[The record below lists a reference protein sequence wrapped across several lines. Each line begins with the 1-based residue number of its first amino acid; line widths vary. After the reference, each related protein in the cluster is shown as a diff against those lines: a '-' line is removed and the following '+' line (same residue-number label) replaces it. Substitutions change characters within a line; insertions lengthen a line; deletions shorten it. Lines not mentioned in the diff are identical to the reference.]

1 MIEYVSLTPQESFGI
16 IVNKPTRTP
25 SNDGSFPWLP
35 VILIGGGL
43 ILTSALAYKVVQL
56 NLESVKQQQNETVKR
71 IRKDI
76 VRQDIGIAEAN
87 RKISSLERKRKVRT
101 HRGKSVH

>member
-16 IVNKPTRTP
+16 IASEPTNTP
-25 SNDGSFPWLP
+25 SNDGSFPWFP

-43 ILTSALAYKVVQL
+43 IISALVYKVVQL
-56 NLESVKQQQNETVKR
+56 NLESVIQHNETVKS

-76 VRQDIGIAEAN
+76 VRQDLDIAETN
-87 RKISSLERKRKVRT
+87 RKISILETSLT
-101 HRGKSVH
+101 IIGQL